1 MVDGKKRFLDVVVG
15 FLGFLY
21 DVRVLRNSRFY
32 RRCENKELL
41 IGFIMNV
48 FGREIGLYLVV
59 KAFIFWFFGY
69 KKFIL
74 KER

>member
-48 FGREIGLYLVV
+48 FGREIGLYLVGDSV
-59 KAFIFWFFGY
+59 YFLVFW
-69 KKFIL
+69 L
-74 KER
+74 